1 MTFEAYWKNLVK
13 NWKLIIGCIFL
24 MGAGAFIVSEFMT
37 PMYQSTAVVQ
47 VAIRTGNNQ
56 ADYNN
61 LLASDQL
68 VQTEAQLAVSN
79 PVLRQVALDY
89 QGLTAEQVSKE
100 VNSTPKLN
108 TQLFEITVQDSS
120 PTRAAGLANDIA
132 TTLIKQQIQVV
143 QQDNSQAQQQ
153 IQQDLDTTRQQID
166 ETSKKIVALQGKG
179 DDHGQLS
186 ILQSQLSDLQK
197 HYSQWQTVLA
207 QLALTQAESGNFLR
221 VAQPAQPAFDPVRPN
236 KLLNTSAGLVG
247 GLFLGMVL
255 AVLFEQLDTHV
266 RTAEALTQ
274 LLEWPVL
281 GTVWKTRP
289 ADKSDVINPQGHDA
303 NVESY
308 RILRTNLGFS
318 SIDKPLHSMMVT
330 SAMPGDGKS
339 TIAANL
345 AIFMAKAG
353 KNTLLVD
360 ADLRRPMQHQIFNL
374 TADKKGLSNAVL
386 AFGMPTALT
395 PSSFPGRSTPTSSPH
410 EVSQSNTSSV
420 SLEPFFH
427 KVGIPN
433 LRVMP
438 SGPLP
443 PNPSELL
450 DSKAMQRFFVALA
463 NCGIEVVIFDAPPI
477 LGLSDASILASKVDG
492 TLLVVDV
499 TRANKG
505 HLKQMKSMLTQ
516 AGAHVLGCVANKQR
530 RSRGDTSYSYYYYGH
545 PKTAK
550 EQKATRAESNAST
563 TNIIPSAEPSTSFK
577 AARGVEEATLKQPKV

>member
-1 MTFEAYWKNLVK
+1 MSFEAYWKILAK
-13 NWKLIIGCIFL
+13 NWKLIIGCFFL

-37 PMYQSTAVVQ
+37 PIYQSTAVVQ

-56 ADYNN
+56 ADYTN

-68 VQTEAQLAVSN
+68 VQTESQLAVSN
-79 PVLRQVALDY
+79 PVLREVALNY
-89 QGLTAEQVSKE
+89 QGLTAEQISKE

-120 PTRAAGLANDIA
+120 PTRAASLANAIA

-143 QQDNSQAQQQ
+143 QQDNSQSQQQ
-153 IQQDLDTTRQQID
+153 IQQDLDATRQQID
-166 ETSKKIVALQGKG
+166 DTSKKIVALQGKG
-179 DDHGQLS
+179 NDHGQLS

-207 QLALTQAESGNFLR
+207 QLALTQAQSGNFLR

-360 ADLRRPMQHQIFNL
+360 GDLRRPMQHQIFNL

-395 PSSFPGRSTPTSSPH
+395 PSSFPGRSIPTSSAH
-410 EVSQSNTSSV
+410 EASQSNTSSV

-427 KVGIPN
+427 NVGIPN

-450 DSKAMQRFFVALA
+450 DSKAMQRFVVALV

-499 TRANKG
+499 TRANKS
-505 HLKQMKSMLTQ
+505 HLKQIKSILAQ
-516 AGAHVLGCVANKQR
+516 AGAHVLGSVANKQR
-530 RSRGDTSYSYYYYGH
+530 RSRGDTSYSYYYYDH

-550 EQKATRAESNAST
+550 EQKTTRAESNPRT
-563 TNIIPSAEPSTSFK
+563 TNTLSSAEPVIALK
-577 AARGVEEATLKQPKV
+577 AAKSVEEATLKHPKV